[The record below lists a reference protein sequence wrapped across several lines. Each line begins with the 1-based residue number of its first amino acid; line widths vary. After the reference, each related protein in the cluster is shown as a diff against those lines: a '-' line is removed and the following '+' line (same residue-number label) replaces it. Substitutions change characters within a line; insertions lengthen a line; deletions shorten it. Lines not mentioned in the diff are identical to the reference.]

1 MSNLMQSARL
11 LISDLAST
19 LIFLAVLLAT
29 KDLMLAVAL
38 GVGLGLLQIGWFIVR
53 RTPIDTMQWLS
64 IGLVVVSGAAT
75 MLTSDA
81 RFVML
86 KPSVIYCI
94 VGAYMLRPGWMNR
107 YLPPIAI
114 ARHEQHAH
122 GIFAGLRQAEAEAR
136 RFFGEQFVRDLH
148 QNSRAIAGARIGAHG
163 AAMLEVAQDGERI
176 LDELVRFASFDVGDE
191 ADPAGILIERR
202 VVQALRR
209 AAVAVPRSV
218 CAIRCRAHT
227 HPRVSHRQLDRCG
240 SWRTLRIRGAD
251 QATRLHRQRW
261 SLAAFS
267 PLTVQVRGRSSLAG
281 SAIPAATPISPD

>member
-1 MSNLMQSARL
+1 MEACMSNLMQSARL

-38 GVGLGLLQIGWFIVR
+38 GVGLGLLQIGWFMVR

-86 KPSVIYCI
+86 KPTVIYCI

-114 ARHEQHAH
+114 ATVPDLAYLF
-122 GIFAGLRQAEAEAR
+122 GYIWAGLM
-136 RFFGEQFVRDLH
+136 FGSAVLNVVLALTLDPVTWSAAMSIWGIASKITLFLIQYGTM
-148 QNSRAIAGARIGAHG
+148 RAIGT
-163 AAMLEVAQDGERI
+163 
-176 LDELVRFASFDVGDE
+176 
-191 ADPAGILIERR
+191 RR
-202 VVQALRR
+202 GR
-209 AAVAVPRSV
+209 AAA
-218 CAIRCRAHT
+218 
-227 HPRVSHRQLDRCG
+227 
-240 SWRTLRIRGAD
+240 
-251 QATRLHRQRW
+251 
-261 SLAAFS
+261 
-267 PLTVQVRGRSSLAG
+267 
-281 SAIPAATPISPD
+281 AAT